1 MRRSGEDRVW
11 GAAKPLA
18 LPWVLACSA
27 TLAAQATDAL
37 FDAERARIAI
47 MAAVAPSVCSV
58 MPLEA
63 NGGGSGVVF
72 DPHGFVLTN
81 FHVVGKPD
89 VKEMK
94 IGLPDGQLYRA
105 DVLGVDIGS
114 DLAVLLLR
122 PREDGAAWPFAPL
135 GDSDALLVGEE
146 VFAMGNPFLLAT
158 DFTPTTTFGIV
169 SGTHRYQPGQG
180 NRALVYP
187 DCIQVDAPVNPGN
200 SGGPLFNLAGEIV
213 GINGRISI
221 QDQRGRVNVGVGFAI
236 AANQIRNFLPDLM
249 AGRFVEHGTLDMNA
263 WFMERNG
270 RLGVF
275 VQSVFADSLVRTL
288 GLSLGDEI
296 THFCDV
302 PIRSANQLAT
312 MVGVLPEGT
321 WVRLGWR
328 PYRDDDAFGPEQS
341 AEFRLTRL
349 DTGSSSAADRLAAR
363 PHRDLALRAAI
374 AAIADEPG
382 TTTAQLEIRS
392 AEGRR
397 VILRRS
403 GENLRIDDDARA
415 LVLRA
420 DDSAFAIENDNPR
433 DASAEE
439 FEKLRRIRAG
449 NVLLRDGRELRE
461 LLAGGE
467 FLGGTMIDRQPAWRI
482 AIPGDGEITAYLF
495 LDGSAAGCS
504 YRDPVQKAVIELRRL
519 GDWSRIVKSGALAS
533 DWSIGATTHPPIDDA
548 VFRRPTP

>member
-1 MRRSGEDRVW
+1 MKYSGADRMRDVAR
-11 GAAKPLA
+11 PLA
-18 LPWVLACSA
+18 LSLALACRGA
-27 TLAAQATDAL
+27 LAAQSTDAL
-37 FDAERARIAI
+37 FEAERARVAI
-47 MAAVAPSVCSV
+47 MAAVAPTVCSV
-58 MPLEA
+58 MPLGA

-94 IGLPDGQLYRA
+94 IGLPDGRLYRA
-105 DVLGVDIGS
+105 DVLGIDIGS

-122 PREDGAAWPFAPL
+122 PRDDGAPWPFAPL

-249 AGRFVEHGTLDMNA
+249 AGRFVEHGTLDLNA

-288 GLSLGDEI
+288 GLALGDEI
-296 THFCDV
+296 TRFCDV
-302 PIRSANQLAT
+302 PVRSANQLAT

-328 PYRDDDAFGPEQS
+328 PHRDDDAFGPEQT

-349 DTGSSSAADRLAAR
+349 DTGSSRAPERLAAR
-363 PHRDLALRAAI
+363 EHRDLALRAAI
-374 AAIADEPG
+374 AAIADEPAES
-382 TTTAQLEIRS
+382 TAELEISS
-392 AEGRR
+392 AGGRR
-397 VILRRS
+397 VVLRRS
-403 GENLRIDDDARA
+403 GENLRIDDETLA

-420 DDSAFAIENDNPR
+420 DDSAFALEDGEAR
-433 DASAEE
+433 EVTAEE

-449 NVLLRDGRELRE
+449 NVLLRNGRELRDR
-461 LLAGGE
+461 LAVGE
-467 FLGGTMIDRQPAWRI
+467 FLGGTMVDRRPAWRI

-495 LDGSAAGCS
+495 FDGTPAGCS
-504 YRDPVQKAVIELRRL
+504 YRDPVQRAVIELRRF
-519 GDWSRIVKSGALAS
+519 GDWSRIVKGSALAA
-533 DWSIGATTHPPIDDA
+533 DWSIGPTTHPPIDDS